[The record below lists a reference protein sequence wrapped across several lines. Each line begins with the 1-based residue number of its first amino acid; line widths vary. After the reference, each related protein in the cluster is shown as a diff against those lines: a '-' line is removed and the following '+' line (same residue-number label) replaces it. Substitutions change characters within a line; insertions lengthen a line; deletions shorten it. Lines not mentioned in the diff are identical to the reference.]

1 MIEEDSE
8 DEESEAPET
17 TTPVIESKPL
27 VQEIGSTPTPKP
39 SSDWLTKKDS
49 NYSQFD
55 LTNLNKTTVQQS
67 EESSE

>member
-8 DEESEAPET
+8 DEEVQAPET
-17 TTPVIESKPL
+17 VAPVADKKTL
-27 VQEIGSTPTPKP
+27 VQEIGSTPSEKP

-55 LTNLNKTTVQQS
+55 LSNLKKP
-67 EESSE
+67 